1 MCIYLILIFMLYLGR
16 PGKQE
21 KVRSNVL
28 TNNEVTRQQERTRT
42 RAQQNLETN
51 SFGKGLF

>member
-1 MCIYLILIFMLYLGR
+1 MLYLGR

-42 RAQQNLETN
+42 RAQQQNLETN

>member
-1 MCIYLILIFMLYLGR
+1 MLYLGR

-21 KVRSNVL
+21 RVRSNVL
-28 TNNEVTRQQERTRT
+28 TNNEVTRQQERTR
-42 RAQQNLETN
+42 AQQNLETN

>member
-1 MCIYLILIFMLYLGR
+1 MLYLGR

-28 TNNEVTRQQERTRT
+28 TNNEVTRPQERTRT

-51 SFGKGLF
+51 SFGKGLFKKIHNM